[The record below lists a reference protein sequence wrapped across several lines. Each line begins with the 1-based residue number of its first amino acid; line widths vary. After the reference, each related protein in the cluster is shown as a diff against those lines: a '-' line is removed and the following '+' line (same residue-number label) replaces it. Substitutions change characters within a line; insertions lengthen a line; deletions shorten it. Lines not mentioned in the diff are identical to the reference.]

1 MLVFA
6 VVGLAALQPIH
17 VTGRAQDRASE
28 PDQSPNYDTP
38 PINIAPI
45 ADEIKRLA
53 RTIEAHQSDA
63 KHSEVIKREERD
75 LHAQEEMAKWA
86 RLMYFVTAVMTIL
99 TGVGVIFLGFTLY
112 FTKQAAEHSA
122 SMVDAA
128 NKSVE
133 EARKVTELA
142 KASADISL
150 QALIATDRAWVKIDA
165 EPAASLIFDGD
176 NIMTTLRFTFRN
188 VGRSPALH
196 VMPFASM
203 HANIVQASA
212 RAREIAEN
220 RALAFNVSM
229 LAGRSIFPNDWF
241 HEEWLFE
248 FPISEFNAQFD
259 DEADEG
265 SDRLACPG
273 VLAGAMYQLP
283 SDRTMRFTYMPF
295 SIRRKDLN
303 RVGWD
308 GSISVDPRD
317 SLVVDEQGLA
327 GQIS

>member
-1 MLVFA
+1 M
-6 VVGLAALQPIH
+6 
-17 VTGRAQDRASE
+17 TGRAQDRASE

-142 KASADISL
+142 KASADISR

-165 EPAASLIFDGD
+165 EP
-176 NIMTTLRFTFRN
+176 
-188 VGRSPALH
+188 
-196 VMPFASM
+196 
-203 HANIVQASA
+203 
-212 RAREIAEN
+212 
-220 RALAFNVSM
+220 
-229 LAGRSIFPNDWF
+229 
-241 HEEWLFE
+241 
-248 FPISEFNAQFD
+248 
-259 DEADEG
+259 EADEWR
-265 SDRLACPG
+265 DRLACPG